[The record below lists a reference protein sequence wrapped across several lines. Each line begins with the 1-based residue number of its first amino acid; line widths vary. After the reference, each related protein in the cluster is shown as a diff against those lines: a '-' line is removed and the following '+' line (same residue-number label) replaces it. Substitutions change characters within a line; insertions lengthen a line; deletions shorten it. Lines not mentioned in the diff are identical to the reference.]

1 MHDPFFFFLAGPQLL
16 VRSLTEDDQ
25 SDHEI
30 TSKVMVLGMTN
41 RRCAWTRDR
50 SSKDRGGSVGTIT
63 AVSWLQSKCACC
75 FFSFFHPPSFFSP
88 SIRVIRECWAQCRW
102 SPSQNNSEKEKLFIM
117 GTHRLPAPT
126 PIACTNPQ
134 PRTVEMPV
142 GPFHISSYL

>member
-1 MHDPFFFFLAGPQLL
+1 MHAWPFLSR
-16 VRSLTEDDQ
+16 RSTVVGSIINWRWSIWPWDRL
-25 SDHEI
+25 
-30 TSKVMVLGMTN
+30 KVMVHGMTN

-75 FFSFFHPPSFFSP
+75 FFSFSPPSFFSR

-117 GTHRLPAPT
+117 GTYPT